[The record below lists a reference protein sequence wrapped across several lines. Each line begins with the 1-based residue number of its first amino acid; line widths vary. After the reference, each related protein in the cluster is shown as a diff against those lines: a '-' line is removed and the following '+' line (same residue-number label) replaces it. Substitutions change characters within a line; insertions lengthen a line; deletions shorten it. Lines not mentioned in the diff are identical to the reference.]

1 MTGNERTEMSTKKTL
16 KRIALVAVSALG
28 FGLLSVVPA
37 GADATVT
44 VAANGFAC
52 VPAIVCTTQANGAV
66 VTAGQTT
73 TVEGAITTENVTDT
87 DYLTYTIG
95 VVSEPATSTLA
106 AVAPATGNPASGKFS
121 FITGSETSATGWTLS
136 TTTNLIRK
144 DVIGATAGNL
154 SAAKRFKLAVTP
166 TVPGNYSINLTVKTF
181 AADNSTDTD
190 LNRTLTFYFTVNA
203 EVTVAQVTSITTALD
218 TGKSNSVAVSAST
231 ARVVTVAYGA
241 VTKGTSDTITLRA
254 AATTK
259 PAGSVATMSWAKADA
274 DTAAGGT
281 TFTPATPTGLA
292 ITGVFTAN
300 ATADSSAMG
309 TLTFAGDTA
318 GSYTITVWHD
328 QDRAGDL
335 DASEQF
341 QTYTV
346 TVSSASSGTPQL
358 ADFKNAASTDAGVNS
373 SNAGLYV
380 PTVGVTQTTASGRT
394 GTWVGFAPNYIVK
407 NYAGAGTSTNLNLQ
421 AANLQWTIANPA
433 GTAVTSYTAISGLTS
448 IAEQYVQ
455 GASATLAH
463 GVAQTT
469 SNKGTPVYFN
479 PATAG
484 VYTITVW
491 HDANRDDLV
500 TAGEAQAQLQVT
512 IVADAVPS
520 IKMTVYGQ
528 AIPAAATNNGV
539 GQLMK
544 IELLNGTAK
553 ASLGEN
559 ETLTLTGPTGTVF
572 DKKSALSGTSFAM
585 ADAGDGTSVA
595 LTRANF
601 NGSGV
606 AYVNF
611 ANSTAA
617 GGTFTITASISGGT
631 ASGASGSVSHTMV
644 DTSTY
649 AADRTS
655 ANTNKAVS
663 NVNGPTS
670 TLTRGVKGAT
680 LAAIADATGN
690 GGADAAGA
698 ATWYIKPGVATTV
711 AAKYTVG
718 AVNAKS
724 FTGKVVDTLGLLT
737 GMPGAEYTVVKTTAK
752 AAADVDTTT
761 AVTFS
766 VAVPALA
773 STQTNAV
780 DLVLDVADA
789 AGNSA
794 VTRTITISTEA
805 AAATYCYVNAAQD
818 SASLSLRVAAASTN
832 KLTAVVNDQFGNAFA
847 TNAVTA
853 AISGRNSATV
863 VAAMVPAAD
872 GSVSF
877 SLADTYVGTV
887 LLTDTVTFTAAAGIT
902 CAVTLNYAAYNAAST
917 ITLTTPDSAT
927 ATATG
932 IAGTVTSDIDAGA
945 YGASNKTATV
955 SAVLKDAAGAT
966 LPAGVAV
973 TFSVSGND
981 GAAILSTAKTVY
993 TDADGKASTSVYAW
1007 LNGNATVTATA
1018 GAATAS
1024 GIVYFKQADCTAGSE
1039 CAEARTVAATS
1050 SGNVVTAIVK
1060 DRYGN
1065 PIKGVTLTATR
1076 VGTGSFAG
1084 SSSTTGTTDKN
1095 GSVDFVLTGG
1105 TADVTIA
1112 FSSATFGQTEATK
1125 GYVDAGITAL
1135 DAYVAGTSATAEEGV
1150 GASYDAAG
1158 INSVT
1163 VKSVADTAAVDAAAA
1178 AADAAVEAIDAANAA
1193 TDAANLAAEAA
1204 DAATVAAEE
1213 ARDAADAAT
1222 AAVEELATQVA
1233 TLMAALKAQIT
1244 TLANTVAKI
1253 AKKVKA

>member
-1 MTGNERTEMSTKKTL
+1 VSRYNKYLLNLISDECSLTRQADLKKAFGSTFNERKQMSTKTSI

-28 FGLLSVVPA
+28 FGLLSVAPVIAA
-37 GADATVT
+37 G
-44 VAANGFAC
+44 
-52 VPAIVCTTQANGAV
+52 
-66 VTAGQTT
+66 
-73 TVEGAITTENVTDT
+73 TD
-87 DYLTYTIG
+87 
-95 VVSEPATSTLA
+95 
-106 AVAPATGNPASGKFS
+106 
-121 FITGSETSATGWTLS
+121 
-136 TTTNLIRK
+136 
-144 DVIGATAGNL
+144 
-154 SAAKRFKLAVTP
+154 
-166 TVPGNYSINLTVKTF
+166 
-181 AADNSTDTD
+181 
-190 LNRTLTFYFTVNA
+190 

-241 VTKGTSDTITLRA
+241 VTQATAGTITLRA

-259 PAGSVATMSWAKADA
+259 PAGSVATMSWAAAAA
-274 DTAAGGT
+274 DTGAGGT
-281 TFTPATPTGLA
+281 TFTPASPTGLS
-292 ITGVFTAN
+292 ITGAFTAD

-335 DASEQF
+335 DAAEQF

-373 SNAGLYV
+373 SNAGLFV
-380 PTVGVTQTTASGRT
+380 PTVGVSQTTASGRV
-394 GTWVGFAPNYIVK
+394 GVWVGFAPNYIVK
-407 NYAGAGTSTNLNLQ
+407 NYTGAGTSTNLNLQ

-433 GTAVTSYTAISGLTS
+433 GTAVTSYTAISGTTS

-455 GASATLAH
+455 GANATLAH
-463 GVAQTT
+463 GVSQTT

-500 TAGEAQAQLQVT
+500 TSGEAQSQLQVT
-512 IVADAVPS
+512 VVADAAPS

-528 AIPAAATNNGV
+528 AVPAAATNNGV

-544 IELLNGTAK
+544 VELLNGTAK

-572 DKKSALSGTSFAM
+572 DKKSSLSGTTFSM

-649 AADRTS
+649 AVDRTT
-655 ANTNKAVS
+655 ANTAKAVV
-663 NVNGPTS
+663 NANGPAS
-670 TLTRGVKGAT
+670 LTRGVKGAD
-680 LAAIADATGN
+680 LAAVAN
-690 GGADAAGA
+690 GAGSDT

-711 AAKYTVG
+711 AAKFTVG

-737 GMPGAEYTVVKTTAK
+737 GMAGAEYTVVKTTAK
-752 AAADVDTTT
+752 LAADVDSTT

-789 AGNSA
+789 AGDTA
-794 VTRTITISTEA
+794 VTRTITISNEA
-805 AAATYCYVNAAQD
+805 AAASYCYVNAAQD
-818 SASLSLRVAAASTN
+818 SASLSLRVATASTN

-877 SLADTYVGTV
+877 SLTDTYVGTV
-887 LLTDTVTFTAAAGIT
+887 LLTDTVTFTAAAGVT

-932 IAGTVTSDIDAGA
+932 IAGTVKSDIDAGA
-945 YGASNKTATV
+945 AGASNKTATV

-973 TFSVSGND
+973 TFTVTGD
-981 GAAILSTAKTVY
+981 GAAILSTTKTVY

-1007 LNGNATVTATA
+1007 KNVNATVTATA

-1024 GIVYFKQADCTAGSE
+1024 GIVYFQQADCTAGSE
-1039 CAEARTVAATS
+1039 CAEARTVAATA
-1050 SGNVVTAIVK
+1050 SGNVITATVK

-1084 SSSTTGTTDKN
+1084 SSSANGTTDKN

-1105 TADVTIA
+1105 TADVTVA
-1112 FSSATFGQTEATK
+1112 FATATFGQSEATK

-1135 DAYVAGTSATAEEGV
+1135 DAYVAGTTATAEEGV
-1150 GASYDAAG
+1150 GAEYDAAG
-1158 INSVT
+1158 VNSVT
-1163 VKSVADTAAVDAAAA
+1163 VKGLADTAAVDAANAS
-1178 AADAAVEAIDAANAA
+1178 ADAAAEAIDAANAA